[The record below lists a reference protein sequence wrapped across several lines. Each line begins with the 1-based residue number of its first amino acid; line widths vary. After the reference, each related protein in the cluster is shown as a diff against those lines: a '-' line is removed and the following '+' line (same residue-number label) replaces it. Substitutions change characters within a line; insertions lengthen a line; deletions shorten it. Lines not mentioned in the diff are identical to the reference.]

1 MTISHNTDL
10 IAIPEMKELV
20 DFVARRMSMTAEEAA
35 ASQPEFERELRERTL
50 GVERRVHAMDFGR
63 MDVDVPGIVAGGV
76 RYRRRTEKSVGRYT
90 TLAGV
95 IEVER
100 TSYRARGGHGGQTVA
115 ALDFRLG
122 LVADHWTPVAAQVAS
137 TFMAS
142 LPSKEAASL
151 LLAAGTMSPSSSHL
165 DRVAKHVGGLWEA
178 GRVEFEVAVRDAER
192 LDLPS
197 PEHVAVIAISL
208 DGIMV
213 PMKDAERTPGLGKKD
228 QGPKG
233 YKEAGCG
240 TLALYDA
247 AGKRLNTIRF
257 GRMPERHKRV
267 LHQQLASELE
277 PLIERYASAKVVAVA
292 DGAKEN
298 WRILREIADDLGCE
312 IIERLDFFHAAQH
325 LIEGFKA
332 AGLSDEQVA
341 MWRTRLKNEVDVA
354 EPLIEEL
361 GFLAAVHGKKAIAT
375 NFEYFINNAARLD
388 YAEATAAQQPIGS
401 GVQEAACKTVV
412 GERLKRSGMTWR
424 TRGGQAILTLRG
436 LAQSGRLHHAWGALV
451 PTLPTAFEVDP
462 DLRRKRPTKQAA

>member
-298 WRILREIADDLGCE
+298 GCGSSRITISPGVGRADRLRAGVL
-312 IIERLDFFHAAQH
+312 AAACPRRSGSRDCWPSPGPDGSASSRRSH
-325 LIEGFKA
+325 RWL
-332 AGLSDEQVA
+332 AG
-341 MWRTRLKNEVDVA
+341 RGVA
-354 EPLIEEL
+354 ERPQ
-361 GFLAAVHGKKAIAT
+361 
-375 NFEYFINNAARLD
+375 RLSSS
-388 YAEATAAQQPIGS
+388 S
-401 GVQEAACKTVV
+401 G
-412 GERLKRSGMTWR
+412 
-424 TRGGQAILTLRG
+424 
-436 LAQSGRLHHAWGALV
+436 
-451 PTLPTAFEVDP
+451 LP
-462 DLRRKRPTKQAA
+462 